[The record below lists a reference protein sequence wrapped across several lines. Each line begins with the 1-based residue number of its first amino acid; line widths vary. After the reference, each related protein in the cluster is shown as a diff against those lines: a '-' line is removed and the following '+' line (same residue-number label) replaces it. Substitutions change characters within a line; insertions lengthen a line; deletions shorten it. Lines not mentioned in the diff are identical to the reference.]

1 MFYRSDGTMMKAIAF
16 SKSLPIENPD
26 ALIDCELAVP
36 EVMGFD
42 LLVKVQAVSVNPVDY
57 KVRLNMP
64 PEADQLKVLGY
75 DAVGEVTATG
85 EKVSRFKI
93 GDKVYYA
100 GDLTRS
106 GSNAEFQLVDERIV
120 GRKPSSLSDSQA
132 AALPLTTITA
142 WELLFDKL
150 GLSQGAES
158 NDQQKPVLLVTAA
171 AGGVG
176 SILVQLAKRMTNATV
191 IGTASRVESQA
202 WVKQLGI
209 DYIINH
215 RLPIAKQ
222 LADLG
227 YEYVTHIASLNGTE
241 KMLSQLVDVLQP
253 FGHLAVIEGPEEV
266 NMQIFKTKSLSLHW
280 EFMFTRSMYSTID
293 IDKQHQLLNAVADM
307 VDAGQLKST
316 IGENLG
322 VINAKNLR
330 LAHSKLESG
339 STIGKLVLEGF

>member
-1 MFYRSDGTMMKAIAF
+1 MFYAFEETKMKAIAF
-16 SKSLPIENPD
+16 NKSLPIDNPN
-26 ALIDCELAVP
+26 ALIDCELPIP
-36 EVMGFD
+36 EPKGFD
-42 LLVKVQAVSVNPVDY
+42 LLVQIHAVSVNPVDY
-57 KVRLNMP
+57 KARLNMP

-75 DAVGEVTATG
+75 DAVGKVVSIG
-85 EKVSRFKI
+85 EKASRFNI

-120 GRKPSSLSDSQA
+120 GRKPSSLSDSEA

-150 GLSQGAES
+150 GLHQGTDETDE
-158 NDQQKPVLLVTAA
+158 NKPVLLVTAA

-176 SILVQLAKRMTNATV
+176 SILVQLAKLLTNATI
-191 IGTASRVESQA
+191 IGTASRAESYA
-202 WVKQLGI
+202 WVKQLGA

-215 RLPIAKQ
+215 KLPLAKQ

-227 YEYVTHIASLNGTE
+227 FDYVTHIASLNGTE
-241 KMLSQLVDVLQP
+241 QMLNQLVEVLVP
-253 FGHLAVIEGPEEV
+253 FGNLAVIEGPEQM
-266 NMQIFKTKSLSLHW
+266 NMQLFKTKSLSLHW
-280 EFMFTRSMYSTID
+280 EFMFTKSMYSTKD
-293 IDKQHQLLNAVADM
+293 IHKQHELLNAVADM
-307 VDAGQLKST
+307 VDAGQLQST
-316 IGENLG
+316 IGEHIG
-322 VINAKNLR
+322 TINAKNLR

>member
-1 MFYRSDGTMMKAIAF
+1 MKAVAF

-26 ALIDCELAVP
+26 SLADCELPIP
-36 EVMGFD
+36 EAKGFD
-42 LLVKVQAVSVNPVDY
+42 LLVKVHAISVNPVDY

-64 PEADQLKVLGY
+64 PEAGHLKVLGF
-75 DAVGEVTATG
+75 DAVGEVTAIG

-120 GRKPSSLSDSQA
+120 GRKPTSLSDSQA
-132 AALPLTTITA
+132 ASLPLTTITA

-150 GLSQGAES
+150 GLSKGAET
-158 NDQQKPVLLVTAA
+158 NEDQKPVLLVTAA

-176 SILVQLAKRMTNATV
+176 SILVQLAKRLTNATV
-191 IGTASRVESQA
+191 IATASRRDSLSWA
-202 WVKQLGI
+202 KHLGA
-209 DYIINH
+209 DYVINH
-215 RLPIAKQ
+215 RLPLAEQ
-222 LADLG
+222 LTDLG
-227 YEYVTHIASLNGTE
+227 FQHVTHVASLNGTE
-241 KMLSQLVDVLQP
+241 KLLSQLVDVLKP
-253 FGHLAVIEGPEEV
+253 FGHIAVIEGPEEV

-280 EFMFTRSMYSTID
+280 EFMFTRSMYNTID

-307 VDAGQLKST
+307 IDAGQLQST
-316 IGENLG
+316 VGEHLG
-322 VINAKNLR
+322 NINAENLR